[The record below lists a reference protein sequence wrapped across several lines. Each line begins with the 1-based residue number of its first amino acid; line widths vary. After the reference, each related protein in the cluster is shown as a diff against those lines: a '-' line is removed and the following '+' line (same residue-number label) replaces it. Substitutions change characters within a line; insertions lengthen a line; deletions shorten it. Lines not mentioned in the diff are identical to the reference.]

1 MAPATPSIA
10 ELPNEILFH
19 VLGFLDVSDLLSTS
33 RVSQQRPPGCM
44 RFRVGCRVSRASCA
58 SWPPR
63 FFVPQRRWDMPSHVL
78 HRGRIYELDTVACVE
93 LPNVHPDQL
102 KPAPGS
108 ISPAPRP
115 TATDRAPQVNHHLR
129 YLSLTPL
136 LHARRLRDNRAIVTP
151 LLTSPARPTRS
162 DLVARSIVQ
171 PRTSAVSRRLAR
183 SLTCIRLSRRLAA
196 RPSAQ
201 ALVERAV
208 LPRECV
214 PGLAGVHVAPGLV
227 ARRRAVERERVRDGL
242 RGFVGAW
249 GEEVC
254 RGRGRVS

>member
-1 MAPATPSIA
+1 MCFT
-10 ELPNEILFH
+10 
-19 VLGFLDVSDLLSTS
+19 G
-33 RVSQQRPPGCM
+33 SQVRERPRG
-44 RFRVGCRVSRASCA
+44 
-58 SWPPR
+58 
-63 FFVPQRRWDMPSHVL
+63 L
-78 HRGRIYELDTVACVE
+78 HR
-93 LPNVHPDQL
+93 
-102 KPAPGS
+102 APE
-108 ISPAPRP
+108 
-115 TATDRAPQVNHHLR
+115 RAYHSGLQPQPLNTQAQSQHRERLLTLPQVNHHLR
-129 YLSLTPL
+129 HLSTTPL
-136 LHARRLRDNRAIVTP
+136 LHARRLRDNRAIVSP
-151 LLTSPARPTRS
+151 LLTSPSRPTRS

-171 PRTSAVSRRLAR
+171 PRTAAVSRRLAR

-201 ALVERAV
+201 VLVERAV